1 MTARLASS
9 LEGLR
14 AAVDDV
20 HLPLPLVGADRAQR
34 DAKAVADQLDDYVLP
49 RLERLD
55 APLLVVVG
63 GSTGAGKSTL
73 VNSLVGRL
81 VSMPGVIR
89 PTTRSPVLVHHPDDA
104 PWFQGPRILPGM
116 ARTTGQGSETHALQ
130 LVTEPTLPRGLA
142 ILDAPDIDSVV
153 DENRALATQLLA
165 AADLWLFVTSAAR
178 YADAVPWDFLT
189 QAAQRHV
196 VVAVVL
202 DRVPPAGMR
211 DIPGHLGQMMAHRG
225 LGDSPLFAVPET
237 TVDAEGLLP
246 NAAVSPIRGWL
257 AGLVASEQSRQ
268 DVVRATLAG
277 AIENTARL
285 APSIAAA
292 VDEQTT
298 VVAQLRDDADAA
310 FNEAARAVTVQTA
323 DGTLL
328 RGEVL
333 ARWHEFVGT
342 GEFMRA
348 VEDRISWFRD
358 RLVAVFRGQP
368 PEAEEM
374 GAAVESGLES
384 LIIEQGRAA
393 AEHAAA
399 AWRAHPAGRY
409 ILDGARADLT
419 ATSVDFDEQ
428 VSRMIREWQKDVFRL
443 VGDEGGKR
451 RMTARYLA
459 LGVNGIGAAL
469 MVVIFTQ
476 TGGLT
481 GAEVGIAGGSAA
493 LAQKLLE
500 AVFGDE
506 NVRRMAQKAKDDLDQ
521 RVEVLMS
528 SELLRYH
535 QALVALQV
543 RPQQAD
549 EIRTAAREVGE
560 ALSGGLEVDP
570 YVITGRDAALGPA
583 EQAAVEPA
591 PGARGQE
598 HAALGGEPAAITAST
613 GGRPAD
619 LHPDAPFGTAAE
631 REPEVLSR
639 RGQTPPSEQR
649 PRPPYREQQPEQQTR
664 IAAEGGFLKPAA
676 DWQRDRTAGHV
687 DRSDVVE
694 ADVVPESREEK

>member
-1 MTARLASS
+1 MSAGLASS
-9 LEGLR
+9 LEGLHV
-14 AAVDDV
+14 AVSDV
-20 HLPLPLVGADRAQR
+20 HLPLALPGADQARRNAGTITH
-34 DAKAVADQLDDYVLP
+34 QLDDYVLP

-73 VNSLVGRL
+73 VNSLVGRR
-81 VSMPGVIR
+81 VSTPGVIR

-104 PWFQGPRILPGM
+104 PWFEGPRILPGM
-116 ARTTGQGSETHALQ
+116 ARTSGQGHDNHALQ
-130 LVTEPTLPRGLA
+130 LVAEPTLPRGLA

-153 DENRALATQLLA
+153 DENRALAAQLLA

-237 TVDAEGLLP
+237 TVDEEGLLP

-257 AGLVASEQSRQ
+257 AGLVADEKSRQ
-268 DVVRATLAG
+268 EVVRATLAG
-277 AIENTARL
+277 AIENAARL
-285 APSIAAA
+285 APSIADA
-292 VDEQTT
+292 VDDQVK
-298 VVAQLRDDADAA
+298 VVAQLRDDANAA
-310 FNEAARAVTVQTA
+310 FNEASRAVTVQTA
-323 DGTLL
+323 DGSLL

-358 RLVAVFRGQP
+358 RLASVFRGEP
-368 PEAEEM
+368 PEVEEM
-374 GAAVESGLES
+374 GAAVESGLEA
-384 LIIEQGRAA
+384 LVVEQGRAA
-393 AEHAAA
+393 AERAAA
-399 AWRAHPAGRY
+399 AWGANPAGRH
-409 ILDGARADLT
+409 ILQAAPSDLST
-419 ATSVDFDEQ
+419 TSPDFDEQ
-428 VSRMIREWQKDVFRL
+428 VARMIREWQRGVFQM
-443 VGDEGGKR
+443 VGDEGGQR

-506 NVRRMAQKAKDDLDQ
+506 NVRRMAKKAKDDLDE

-549 EIRTAAREVGE
+549 EIRAAARQVTDALAGGLDIDAYAPTGRSAELGAGDRAALTATPSGQPADLDTEVG
-560 ALSGGLEVDP
+560 P
-570 YVITGRDAALGPA
+570 
-583 EQAAVEPA
+583 QARPEPA
-591 PGARGQE
+591 PVHRHPSGQ
-598 HAALGGEPAAITAST
+598 GDSG
-613 GGRPAD
+613 
-619 LHPDAPFGTAAE
+619 
-631 REPEVLSR
+631 
-639 RGQTPPSEQR
+639 
-649 PRPPYREQQPEQQTR
+649 
-664 IAAEGGFLKPAA
+664 
-676 DWQRDRTAGHV
+676 
-687 DRSDVVE
+687 VVE
-694 ADVVPESREEK
+694 AHVLDEPGEER

>member
-1 MTARLASS
+1 MSARLASS

-14 AAVDDV
+14 VAVADV
-20 HLPLPLVGADRAQR
+20 HLPLALPGADRARR
-34 DAKAVADQLDDYVLP
+34 DAGAITHQLDDYVLP

-73 VNSLVGRL
+73 VNSLVGRR
-81 VSMPGVIR
+81 VSTPGVIR

-104 PWFQGPRILPGM
+104 PWFEGPRILPGM
-116 ARTTGQGSETHALQ
+116 ARTSGQGHDSHALQ

-153 DENRALATQLLA
+153 DENRALAAQLLA

-178 YADAVPWDFLT
+178 YADAVPWGFLA

-225 LGDSPLFAVPET
+225 LGASPLFAVPET
-237 TVDAEGLLP
+237 TVDEEGLLP

-257 AGLVASEQSRQ
+257 AGLVADEKSRQ

-277 AIENTARL
+277 AIENSARL
-285 APSIAAA
+285 APTIADA
-292 VDEQTT
+292 VDDQ
-298 VVAQLRDDADAA
+298 VAAVAQLRDDANAA
-310 FNEAARAVTVQTA
+310 FNEATRAVTVQTA
-323 DGTLL
+323 DGSLL

-358 RLVAVFRGQP
+358 RLVAVFRAQP

-374 GAAVESGLES
+374 GAAVESGLEA
-384 LIIEQGRAA
+384 LVVEQGRAA
-393 AEHAAA
+393 AERAAA
-399 AWRAHPAGRY
+399 AWRANPAGRHV
-409 ILDGARADLT
+409 LESAPGDLST
-419 ATSVDFDEQ
+419 TSHDFDEQ
-428 VSRMIREWQKDVFRL
+428 VARMIREWQRGVFDM
-443 VGDEGGKR
+443 VGEEGGQR

-506 NVRRMAQKAKDDLDQ
+506 NVRRMAKKAKDDLDQ

-549 EIRTAAREVGE
+549 QIRTVTQQVTD
-560 ALSGGLEVDP
+560 ALAGGLEVDP
-570 YVITGRDAALGPA
+570 YVT
-583 EQAAVEPA
+583 
-591 PGARGQE
+591 
-598 HAALGGEPAAITAST
+598 T
-613 GGRPAD
+613 GRPAEIAAAGQAALAAPESAAPPALERQAGAAAAD
-619 LHPDAPFGTAAE
+619 FGAADPLIAPEALPGRSRQPEPVRQDAPTSPPDRGM
-631 REPEVLSR
+631 LSR
-639 RGQTPPSEQR
+639 ESDRQHHRGTGR
-649 PRPPYREQQPEQQTR
+649 
-664 IAAEGGFLKPAA
+664 
-676 DWQRDRTAGHV
+676 AG
-687 DRSDVVE
+687 RDVVD
-694 ADVVPESREEK
+694 ADVVDESGESGEER